1 MITGMAGKSR
11 VFCLST
17 IFGLHRE
24 VLLTGHG
31 DVALM
36 DLLFFEISTEKQKM
50 KGTYNVVLLLG
61 AGFLFFHARMEE
73 TTGIILQEQILHTDV
88 DNLPNRGETYHRQ
101 PGHPNILL
109 RRCFR
114 YIFVG
119 ESLNAS
125 FRGVWMSRDN
135 LSRWWFQIFYMFTP
149 IWGNDPI

>member
-1 MITGMAGKSR
+1 M
-11 VFCLST
+11 
-17 IFGLHRE
+17 
-24 VLLTGHG
+24 LLTGHG
-31 DVALM
+31 DVALV
-36 DLLFFEISTEKQKM
+36 DLFFLKSAQKNKKM

-73 TTGIILQEQILHTDV
+73 TTAIILQEQILYTDV

-119 ESLNAS
+119 S
-125 FRGVWMSRDN
+125 
-135 LSRWWFQIFYMFTP
+135 P
-149 IWGNDPI
+149 